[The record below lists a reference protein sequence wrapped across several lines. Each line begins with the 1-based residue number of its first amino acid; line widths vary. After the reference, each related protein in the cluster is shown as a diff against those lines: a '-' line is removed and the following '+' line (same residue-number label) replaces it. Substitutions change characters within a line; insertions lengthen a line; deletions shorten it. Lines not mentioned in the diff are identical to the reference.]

1 MTFTTIISPEQ
12 LHERL
17 GSSGLAIFDCRHSL
31 ADFALGRRLYDESHI
46 PGAFFADAEI
56 DLSGA
61 KTGTNGRHPL
71 PDPESLA
78 RFLRVR
84 GVGDDTQIVAY
95 DDGGDIFAPRFWFLA
110 RWIGHDAVAVLDGGL
125 SAWKARGYPV
135 TAARVQPVRE
145 GALTIRLH
153 PEYVVE
159 AAYVQQHLRR
169 DDMQLID
176 ARANDRYSGAA
187 GGGMDPVAGHIP
199 GAKNRCFEE
208 NFRPDGTLKS
218 PQELR
223 ADFER
228 AGFDPKRTVH
238 QCGSG
243 VSATVNHL
251 AMQHAGLEGSRVY
264 NGSWSE
270 WISDPSRPIAT
281 GSEP

>member
-1 MTFTTIISPEQ
+1 MTYTTVISAEQ

-17 GSSGLAIFDCRHSL
+17 GSSELVIFDCRHSL
-31 ADFALGRRLYDESHI
+31 EDFELGRRLYDESHI
-46 PGAFFADAEI
+46 PGAFFADAET
-56 DLSGA
+56 DLSGP

-71 PDPESLA
+71 PDPEGLA

-84 GVGDDTQIVAY
+84 GVNADTQIVAY
-95 DDGGDIFAPRFWFLA
+95 DDGGDIWAPRFWFLA
-110 RWIGHDAVAVLDGGL
+110 RWIGHDAVAILDGGL
-125 SAWKARGYPV
+125 TAWKARGYPV
-135 TAARVQPVRE
+135 TAAPMQPVRE
-145 GALTIRLH
+145 GSLTLRLR
-153 PEYVVE
+153 PEYVVD
-159 AAYVQQHLRR
+159 ATYVAQHLRS
-169 DDMQLID
+169 DAMQLID
-176 ARANDRYSGAA
+176 ARAHDRYSGVA
-187 GGGMDPVAGHIP
+187 GGMDPVAGHIP
-199 GAKNRCFEE
+199 GAKNRCYEE

-218 PQELR
+218 SQELR

-243 VSATVNHL
+243 VSATVNQL

>member
-1 MTFTTIISPEQ
+1 MTFTAVISPEQ

-17 GSSGLAIFDCRHSL
+17 ADSGLAIFDCRHSL
-31 ADFALGRRLYDESHI
+31 GDFSLGRRLYDESHI
-46 PGAFFADAEI
+46 PGAFFADTET
-56 DLSGA
+56 DLSGT

-95 DDGGDIFAPRFWFLA
+95 DEGADIFAPRLWFLA
-110 RWIGHDAVAVLDGGL
+110 RWIGHAAVAVLDGGFT
-125 SAWKARGYPV
+125 AWNAHGYPV
-135 TAARVQPVRE
+135 TAAPMQPVRE
-145 GALTIRLH
+145 GALTLRLH
-153 PEYVVE
+153 PEYLVDAE
-159 AAYVQQHLRR
+159 YVQQRLRS
-169 DDMQLID
+169 DEMQLID
-176 ARANDRYSGAA
+176 ARAADRYSGETA
-187 GGGMDPVAGHIP
+187 GIDPVAGHIP
-199 GAKNRCFEE
+199 GAENRCFEE

-228 AGFDPKRTVH
+228 AGLDPMRTVH

-243 VSATVNHL
+243 VSATVNYL
-251 AMQHAGLEGSRVY
+251 AMHHAGLDGSRIY

>member
-17 GSSGLAIFDCRHSL
+17 GDSALAIFDCRHSL
-31 ADFALGRRLYDESHI
+31 ADFSLGRRLYDESHI
-46 PGAFFADAEI
+46 PGAFFADSET
-56 DLSGA
+56 DLSGT

-71 PDPESLA
+71 PDPDSLA

-84 GVGDDTQIVAY
+84 GVGDETQIVAY
-95 DDGGDIFAPRFWFLA
+95 DDGADIFAPRLWFLA
-110 RWIGHDAVAVLDGGL
+110 RWIGHEAAAVLDGGL
-125 SAWKARGYPV
+125 AAWNARGYPV
-135 TAARVQPVRE
+135 TAAPMQPVRE

-153 PEYVVE
+153 PEYLVDADFVL
-159 AAYVQQHLRR
+159 QRLRSTE
-169 DDMQLID
+169 MQLID
-176 ARANDRYSGAA
+176 ARANDRYSGEVA
-187 GGGMDPVAGHIP
+187 GMDPVAGHIP

-208 NFRPDGTLKS
+208 NFRADGTLKS

-228 AGFDPKRTVH
+228 AGFDPRRTVH

-243 VSATVNHL
+243 VSATVNYL
-251 AMQHAGLEGSRVY
+251 AMQHAGLDGSRIY

-281 GSEP
+281 GTEP

>member
-1 MTFTTIISPEQ
+1 MTFATVISAEQ

-17 GSSGLAIFDCRHSL
+17 GDSRLAIFDCRHSL

-46 PGAFFADAEI
+46 PGAFFADLET
-56 DLSGA
+56 DLSGGT
-61 KTGTNGRHPL
+61 TGANGRHPL

-84 GVGDDTQIVAY
+84 GVGDETQIVAY
-95 DDGGDIFAPRFWFLA
+95 DDGADIFAPRLWFLA

-125 SAWKARGYPV
+125 AAWKARGYPV
-135 TAARVQPVRE
+135 TAAPAQPVRE

-153 PEYVVE
+153 PEYVVD
-159 AAYVQQHLRR
+159 ADYVLHHLRSA
-169 DDMQLID
+169 DMHLVD
-176 ARANDRYSGAA
+176 ARSNPRYSGEA
-187 GGGMDPVAGHIP
+187 GGMDPVAGHIP
-199 GAKNRCFEE
+199 GAHNRCFEE

-223 ADFER
+223 AEFER
-228 AGFDPKRTVH
+228 GGFDPKRTVH

-243 VSATVNHL
+243 VSATVNYL
-251 AMQHAGLEGSRVY
+251 AMQHAGLEGARLY

-281 GSEP
+281 GPKP

>member
-1 MTFTTIISPEQ
+1 VTFTTIISPEA

-17 GSSGLAIFDCRHSL
+17 GDSGVRIFDCRHSL
-31 ADFALGRRLYDESHI
+31 ADFALGCRLYDESHI
-46 PGAFFADAEI
+46 PGAFFADLET
-56 DLSGA
+56 DLSGPA
-61 KTGTNGRHPL
+61 TGTNGRHPL

-78 RFLRVR
+78 RFLSVR

-95 DDGGDIFAPRFWFLA
+95 DDGGDIFAPRLWSLA
-110 RWIGHDAVAVLDGGL
+110 RWIGHDAVAVLDGGFN
-125 SAWKARGYPV
+125 AWTARGYPV
-135 TAARVQPVRE
+135 TASPMQPARE
-145 GALTIRLH
+145 GVLTIRLH
-153 PEYVVE
+153 PEYVVD
-159 AAYVQQHLRR
+159 ADYVQQHLRSN
-169 DDMQLID
+169 DMQLVD
-176 ARANDRYSGAA
+176 ARSKERYRGKA
-187 GGGMDPVAGHIP
+187 GGIDPVAGHIP
-199 GAKNRCFEE
+199 GAKHRCFEE
-208 NFRPDGTLKS
+208 NYRPDGTLKS

-243 VSATVNHL
+243 VSATVNQL